1 MENTNHNG
9 IDSPK
14 SGVNLIYEELVK
26 IRKLLESIVTAIL
39 SPTTTDDTEDTAE
52 ESKVP
57 EPPQKIP
64 WSRLKGI
71 IDDAGYNIANDK
83 NSTTKEKV
91 DAWVD
96 LLKWALP
103 LIPDDDQNAIELI
116 QNGISNP
123 STVILYP
130 KDKTLYGHNRI
141 DCTLCSDEN
150 SNYYFTMFDHPEGE
164 RIFNTDQIPPTI
176 ESIEFQLAFKLPPQ
190 ENSQ

>member
-39 SPTTTDDTEDTAE
+39 SPTPTDDTEDTEE
-52 ESKVP
+52 ESEVP
-57 EPPQKIP
+57 EPPKKIP

-83 NSTTKEKV
+83 NSTTEEKV

-103 LIPDDDQNAIELI
+103 LIPDEDQNAIELI

-123 STVILYP
+123 SE
-130 KDKTLYGHNRI
+130 KDFMK
-141 DCTLCSDEN
+141 
-150 SNYYFTMFDHPEGE
+150 
-164 RIFNTDQIPPTI
+164 
-176 ESIEFQLAFKLPPQ
+176 
-190 ENSQ
+190 